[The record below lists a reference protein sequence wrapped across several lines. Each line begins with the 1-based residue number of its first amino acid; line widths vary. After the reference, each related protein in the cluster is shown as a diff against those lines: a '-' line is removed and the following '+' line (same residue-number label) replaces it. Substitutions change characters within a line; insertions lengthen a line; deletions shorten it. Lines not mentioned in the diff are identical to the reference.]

1 MEVQRTST
9 GKMNGKELITVG
21 IFSAIYFTINL
32 VFMVSGGIHP
42 IIWLMMPAFIA
53 LFTGVPYMLLC
64 NKVPKIGAITLMGLI
79 TGLIYFA
86 TGTFTVVILLTFLA
100 ACVIAEIIRK
110 VTGFRSTVGNLMS
123 YVIFSIGMIGSPLPI
138 WLFRND
144 FLTQIKEQG
153 MGEHYVKVLEE
164 LATGKMLVIMILL
177 TIICAFIGAGLSRI
191 IFRKHFEKAG
201 MVKC

>member
-1 MEVQRTST
+1 MNIQKTST

-21 IFSAIYFTINL
+21 IFSAIYFAINL

-42 IIWLMMPAFIA
+42 IIWLLMPAFIA

-64 NKVPKIGAITLMGLI
+64 AKVPNTGAITLMGLI

-86 TGTFTVVILLTFLA
+86 TGTFTIVILLTFLA

-110 VTGFRSTVGNLMS
+110 ATGYKSTAGNLFS
-123 YVIFSIGMIGSPLPI
+123 YVVFSVGMIGSPLPI

-144 FLTQIKEQG
+144 FLIQIREQG
-153 MGEHYVKVLEE
+153 MGEHYVQVLNG

-177 TIICAFIGAGLSRI
+177 TIICAFVGSGLSKI
-191 IFRKHFEKAG
+191 MFRKHFEKAG
-201 MVKC
+201 MV